1 MKNIILTMNAIVLM
15 LTLSIVILPKFWII
29 SVVGGADGI
38 KGIAFPVM
46 WTVYVVSVFVT
57 AGFTFSWLIRGGK

>member
-1 MKNIILTMNAIVLM
+1 MKKIILTMNAIVLM

-38 KGIAFPVM
+38 QGIAFPIM
-46 WTVYVVSVFVT
+46 WTVYVVSVFLT
-57 AGFTFSWLIRGGK
+57 AGFTLSWLIRGGK